1 MNKLQ
6 IAFVT
11 ILFNFYFG
19 NCVMAEEEKQS
30 KSDKATALNP
40 ASAIVDP
47 HDKNIAIKVRN
58 DGEQIIVD
66 ANFIVPVM
74 PQQAWA
80 VLTDFENIP
89 SFNPDVLSSK
99 ITGRTGNSLHVAQKS
114 VTKYGFLNFAFES
127 VREINL
133 LPFEK
138 IQERMVSGNMRKM
151 EETTQLSPEGGQTR
165 VTYHAVFVPGAWVP
179 PVVGNTF
186 IKHEAQAQF
195 QKVVN
200 EIIRR
205 NQIRIARR

>member
-19 NCVMAEEEKQS
+19 DCVMAEEEKQS
-30 KSDKATALNP
+30 KSAQATALNP
-40 ASAIVDP
+40 ARPVADT
-47 HDKNIAIKVRN
+47 HLKNIAIKVRN

-66 ANFIVPVM
+66 ANFIVPVV

-89 SFNPDVLSSK
+89 HFNPDVLSSK
-99 ITGRTGNSLHVAQKS
+99 ITGRTGNNLYVAQKS
-114 VTKYGFLNFAFES
+114 LTKYGFLNFAFETE
-127 VREINL
+127 REIRL

-138 IQERMVSGNMRKM
+138 IEERMVKGNMRKM
-151 EETTQLSPEGGQTR
+151 EETTQLSPEGSQTR
-165 VTYHAVFVPGAWVP
+165 VTYHAVFVPDISIPAVI
-179 PVVGNTF
+179 GNTF
-186 IKHEAQAQF
+186 IKREAKAQF

-205 NQIRIARR
+205 NQIRIARQ